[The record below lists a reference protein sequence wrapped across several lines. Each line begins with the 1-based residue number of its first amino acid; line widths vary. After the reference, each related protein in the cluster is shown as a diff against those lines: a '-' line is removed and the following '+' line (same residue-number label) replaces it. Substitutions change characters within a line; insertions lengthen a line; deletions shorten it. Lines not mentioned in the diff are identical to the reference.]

1 MKNKK
6 LFLPIVI
13 TFIAVVAVI
22 AFWFI
27 KKNMPCKDYM
37 SLAKYY
43 GNNGNGYTVVLE
55 DKINEEKA
63 LYQKGHVYIDYN
75 LVSNTLNK
83 RFYWDSNENLLIY
96 TTATAVITTHINS
109 NKYTINKSLN
119 TKDYVIAKLKNN
131 KLYIALDFVKDYT
144 ALSYNLYKNPNRVVL
159 KYEYGKKQKWIQSAE
174 ETKLKV

>member
-37 SLAKYY
+37 SLTKYY

-75 LVSNTLNK
+75 LVSNTLIK
-83 RFYWDSNENLLIY
+83 DFIG
-96 TTATAVITTHINS
+96 IQ
-109 NKYTINKSLN
+109 
-119 TKDYVIAKLKNN
+119 TKI
-131 KLYIALDFVKDYT
+131 F
-144 ALSYNLYKNPNRVVL
+144 
-159 KYEYGKKQKWIQSAE
+159 
-174 ETKLKV
+174 